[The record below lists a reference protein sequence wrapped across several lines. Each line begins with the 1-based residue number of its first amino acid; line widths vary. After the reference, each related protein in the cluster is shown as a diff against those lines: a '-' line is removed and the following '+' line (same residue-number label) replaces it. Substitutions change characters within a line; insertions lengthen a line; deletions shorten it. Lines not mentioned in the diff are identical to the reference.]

1 MVKFNKKCY
10 SIEKSY
16 FLQMLLDSWTIIS
29 NLAWFQ
35 QVSFIEENEDSNITK
50 KLIRYD
56 KW

>member
-1 MVKFNKKCY
+1 MVKFNKKRY

-16 FLQMLLDSWTIIS
+16 FLQMLLDSWTITS

-35 QVSFIEENEDSNITK
+35 QVSFIEENEDSNITQ

>member
-1 MVKFNKKCY
+1 MLLHW
-10 SIEKSY
+10 KSY